1 MRLEQ
6 AREVLTARGC
16 SVKVHDDDKPVR
28 GASHKLRGSCTGQ
41 PVERITL
48 YFVEERLWQI
58 KLRPGA
64 AARPLV
70 EAELGAPDAEH
81 DGLRLWS
88 RRDTLQGIACW
99 SDRCQLLDAGVWKR
113 TGRRR
118 LRAVNTFIDFQAKL
132 EHTARQVQAGV
143 AIDKLH
149 IQVAESEGAGVEV
162 VACEPG
168 TLAAHVFEKGD
179 RILRAERKTIGDA
192 ADLQQAIKDV
202 REGGS
207 VILVIERRGVRRH
220 VVMRLVPPDKV
231 PGVRP

>member
-6 AREVLTARGC
+6 AREALTARGC
-16 SVKVHDDDKPVR
+16 SVKIHDDDKPVR
-28 GASHKLRGSCTGQ
+28 GASHKLRAACAGQ
-41 PVERITL
+41 PVERVTL

-64 AARPLV
+64 AARALV
-70 EAELGAPDAEH
+70 EAGLGAPDAEH
-81 DGLRLWS
+81 DDLRLWS
-88 RRDTLQGIACW
+88 RRDALQGIACW

-113 TGRRR
+113 TGRRP
-118 LRAVNTFIDFQAKL
+118 LRAVNTFLDFQAKL
-132 EHTARQVQAGV
+132 DHTARQVQVGV
-143 AIDKLH
+143 PIEKLR
-149 IQVAESEGAGVEV
+149 IQVEEREGEGVEV

-179 RILRAERKTIGDA
+179 RILRAEREPIGDA

-202 REGGS
+202 PEGGS
-207 VILVIERRGVRRH
+207 IILVIERRGVRRH
-220 VVMRLVPPDKV
+220 VVVRLVSPGTV